1 MRGTEE
7 ALRFLNDQEG
17 PPPIRL
23 ENVRVGEKQLGEP
36 AGALG
41 AGVHERG
48 WGAGTGQKGGG

>member
-48 WGAGTGQKGGG
+48 WGAG